1 MTLQDYQD
9 KPLTTAADLAL
20 LCAAKPDGDVGT
32 AAINFCHGFAR
43 GAVAA
48 HLQREAAS
56 RRPLKLFC
64 FPTPSPASGPTL
76 DAFAAWV
83 KDNPAQGNQKPVDGL
98 FRFLGKPRRII
109 VVTAPGRAAS
119 PCVRHNRPPYP
130 ETAISDEK
138 PIIR

>member
-98 FRFLGKPRRII
+98 FRFLGMKF
-109 VVTAPGRAAS
+109 
-119 PCVRHNRPPYP
+119 PCG
-130 ETAISDEK
+130 K
-138 PIIR
+138 